1 MWITKLRQAAALQR
15 SLAIVAVAVTCTT
28 FNGGISL
35 GASNHAGLLPVVR
48 RILDPN
54 YLPNDFNIGLRLYH
68 HRVFAY
74 LLAGLSKLLGEDFAI
89 ITLHGIGALLLAT
102 ALWYLCATL
111 RLLLLSYLALG
122 AALATGFLWTGLGLE
137 ENDFIGNPEI
147 QPPIFAHSFALFAA
161 ALLMQRR
168 YQLAAFCAGCVVFFH
183 LQIGVIVTLMIAPW
197 FVGRVTNP
205 PYKPGG
211 ARELLKLAGCYLLP
225 ASPALFH
232 LSGML
237 QRGLLKSA
245 ASAVSLADYI
255 DFRHPHHFAL
265 MSKTHALWVV
275 AHLIILLALWLW
287 LRKRKDA
294 MTRAVS
300 VMAAM
305 SLTLGGLSLLHFTDY
320 YLLRQDKF
328 ANLQSIRVSP
338 MITVFGTLA
347 LLIWFEHLVPASAG
361 IARRAA
367 NGFSPERFRLKPV
380 LHAAL
385 IAAAILWGIR
395 GMQHPDARFHFGVT
409 RYRDTSDKRGAR
421 KQWIEMCNWIRAN
434 GARDTVYLTPPAYDG
449 FTSLTDRSNVVE
461 FKINPDGAL
470 HLSEWYERLSDVTG
484 NKLPRE
490 RGLDNR
496 EPLNKAYAALD
507 AEQFIALANKYRAA
521 FAVVPK
527 SAKLSF
533 ATVYENERFKLL
545 KLPRE

>member
-1 MWITKLRQAAALQR
+1 MGITKLRQAAALQR
-15 SLAIVAVAVTCTT
+15 ALAIVIVAVTCTT
-28 FNGGISL
+28 FNGGISI

-68 HRVFAY
+68 HRTFAY
-74 LLAGLSKLLGEDFAI
+74 LLAGLSSLFGEDFAV
-89 ITLHGIGALLLAT
+89 ITLHGIGALLMAT

-111 RLLLLSYLALG
+111 RLSSLSYLALG
-122 AALATGFLWTGLGLE
+122 AALATGFLWTGWGLE

-183 LQIGVIVTLMIAPW
+183 LQIGVIVTLMMAPL
-197 FVGRVTNP
+197 FVGQVLNL
-205 PYKPGG
+205 PY
-211 ARELLKLAGCYLLP
+211 RLRNFFKLAGCYLLP
-225 ASPALFH
+225 ALPALFH
-232 LSGML
+232 LFGML
-237 QRGLLKSA
+237 QRGLFKPA
-245 ASAVSLADYI
+245 ASAVTLADYI

-265 MSKTHALWVV
+265 ISPTHALWVV
-275 AHLIILLALWLW
+275 AHLIILSSLWLW

-294 MTRAVS
+294 MTHAVS
-300 VMAAM
+300 VMTMM
-305 SLTLGGLSLLHFTDY
+305 SLSLIALSLLHFADY
-320 YLLRQDKF
+320 YLMRQGKF

-338 MITVFGTLA
+338 LITVFGTTA
-347 LLIWFEHLVPASAG
+347 LLIWLEHVVPASAG
-361 IARRAA
+361 MSRWQITWLKR
-367 NGFSPERFRLKPV
+367 ERFRLKPV
-380 LHAAL
+380 LHAL
-385 IAAAILWGIR
+385 MIATAFFWGYR
-395 GMQHPDARFHFGVT
+395 GTQHPDARFHFGVT
-409 RYRDTSDKRGAR
+409 RYRDVSDKRGAR
-421 KQWIEMCNWIRAN
+421 KQWIDVCNWIRAH

-484 NKLPRE
+484 NRLPRE

-521 FAVVPK
+521 FAIVPK
-527 SAKLSF
+527 NAKLPF
-533 ATVYENERFKLL
+533 TTLYENERFKLV
-545 KLPRE
+545 KLVSEARP